1 MHETQGSHVPRTL
14 TVNATHHGTM
24 LEAHMKTYKYLTLLT
39 AILITAVELFVFTRA
54 SVIAPQVEALR
65 AAAAPQAATVITPS
79 VDQTEDAG
87 AISGE

>member
-1 MHETQGSHVPRTL
+1 
-14 TVNATHHGTM
+14 
-24 LEAHMKTYKYLTLLT
+24 MKTYKYLTLLT
-39 AILITAVELFVFTRA
+39 AILITAVELLVFTRA